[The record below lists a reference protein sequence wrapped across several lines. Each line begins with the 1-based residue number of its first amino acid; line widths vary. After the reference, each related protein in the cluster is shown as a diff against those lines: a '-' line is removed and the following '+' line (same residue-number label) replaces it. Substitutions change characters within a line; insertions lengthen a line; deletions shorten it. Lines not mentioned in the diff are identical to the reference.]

1 MLDQHDLEQHHRV
14 NAGPAVVLA
23 IQILHK
29 FVDFLEVDGVV
40 DFPQPDSP
48 TSPSVS
54 FRRRSN
60 ETRFTAFTSPVFFG
74 ITPRLRIGKN
84 LHKSRTASNGGASES
99 ALKSSVL

>member
-40 DFPQPDSP
+40 DFPQPEGP
-48 TSPSVS
+48 KIEMISPSFTWMEIS
-54 FRRRSN
+54 FRTGVPSKDFWIFFNSN
-60 ETRFTAFTSPVFFG
+60 ILFSSLCAFPVV
-74 ITPRLRIGKN
+74 PHLP
-84 LHKSRTASNGGASES
+84 
-99 ALKSSVL
+99 